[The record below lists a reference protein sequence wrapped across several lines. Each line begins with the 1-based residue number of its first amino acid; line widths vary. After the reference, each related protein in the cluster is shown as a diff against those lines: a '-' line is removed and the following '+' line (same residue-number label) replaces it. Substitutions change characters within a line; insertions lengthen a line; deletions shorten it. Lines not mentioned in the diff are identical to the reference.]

1 MKTGM
6 QTTADDNSVNQLRQ
20 MKESWNLSLLQG
32 QATKT
37 NLRKNIT
44 NLKQESDASHWTASD

>member
-6 QTTADDNSVNQLRQ
+6 QITADDNSVNQLRQ
-20 MKESWNLSLLQG
+20 MRESWNLSLLRG
-32 QATKT
+32 QAIKT

-44 NLKQESDASHWTASD
+44 NLKQESNASP

>member
-44 NLKQESDASHWTASD
+44 NLKQESDASH